1 MNTINY
7 GIIDMDTTCR
17 IDSSRHWNRLN
28 AFISGVFRG
37 TEKIINSNPTVKNL
51 TKDAK
56 RFINNITSNYID
68 YYSI

>member
-1 MNTINY
+1 MGLLTWILLAVLILAVI
-7 GIIDMDTTCR
+7 GIG
-17 IDSSRHWNRLN
+17 WN